1 MGIQYSDFLQ
11 MDIRQFNNYYDGYID
26 RREIE
31 LNDEQFMIKI
41 AANQIALALHNSKKF
56 NRPMK
61 PIKLRAESRAARMAR
76 TLNELG
82 VKRSELADFM
92 ARKERKKLD
101 KRK

>member
-1 MGIQYSDFLQ
+1 
-11 MDIRQFNNYYDGYID
+11 MDVRQFDNYCDGFID
-26 RREIE
+26 NRETE
-31 LNDEQFMIKI
+31 LNDAQFLIKVS
-41 AANQIALALHNSKKF
+41 ASQIALAARGNKKF
-56 NRPMK
+56 NRPLK

-92 ARKERKKLD
+92 ARKERKKLG